1 MLTAEQYNILWNRM
15 SDILYNGWPDMD
27 AKERE
32 RIMVCKTFCYFRW
45 MDALTAEAKS
55 VTNKQH
61 R

>member
-15 SDILYNGWPDMD
+15 SDILYNTWGNLTSQ
-27 AKERE
+27 ERE

-55 VTNKQH
+55 VTKK
-61 R
+61 RRR